1 MPPPDTRPDPYV
13 SRAHALDDGRMRPG
27 RTGASPSAGSSRAPG
42 MLAESFL
49 VHFLRAPALV
59 GGVVPSSRV
68 LARALSRHAGGFES
82 IVELG
87 AGAGSVTRWL
97 ASDHPRAR
105 LTIVERDGA
114 MARRIVRRWPRARV
128 VSACVHERPDAL
140 LAQPQR
146 AVAVSSLP
154 FRSLP
159 EDLVRPTVAVIE
171 RFLLDDPARRLVQYS
186 YGLRPPFAFSAP
198 SIAWRR
204 AERIWRN
211 VPPAVVWIA
220 DAASRSHPR

>member
-1 MPPPDTRPDPYV
+1 MPPPDTRPDPYA
-13 SRAHALDDGRMRPG
+13 SQARALDDGRVPSGVAGMRSPA
-27 RTGASPSAGSSRAPG
+27 RSPEASGVF
-42 MLAESFL
+42 AESFL

-59 GGVVPSSRV
+59 GGIVPSSRV
-68 LARALSRHAGGFES
+68 LARALSRHAAGFES

-97 ASDHPRAR
+97 AVDHPRAR

-140 LAQPQR
+140 LAQPPGS
-146 AVAVSSLP
+146 VAVSSLP

-220 DAASRSHPR
+220 DAASGIGRR